1 MQRLDTRFGHFLEP
15 PCIYSTSM
23 QLYGQEF
30 RDLFA
35 FTRDTAASLGF
46 TGMPA
51 VFLFPQ
57 IDTFKLSLAEDRR
70 TRKHCLL

>member
-1 MQRLDTRFGHFLEP
+1 
-15 PCIYSTSM
+15 M

-35 FTRDTAASLGF
+35 LTRDAAASLGF

-51 VFLFPQ
+51 VFLLPQ

>member
-1 MQRLDTRFGHFLEP
+1 MQRLDMRIGHLLEP
-15 PCIYSTSM
+15 PYNSSTSM
-23 QLYGQEF
+23 QPYKQHF
-30 RDLFA
+30 RDLLA

-51 VFLFPQ
+51 VFLLPQ